1 MLDTSIQVK
10 TDNFD
15 GPLGLLLLLVEKEEM
30 NIRELD
36 LTKITQQYL
45 NYLAQ
50 MRDLDFDVAGDYLFL
65 ASTLLLL
72 KSKVCIAEEEI
83 KNLEAEFGAE
93 GLHITSQSEL
103 IRRLEELQLY
113 QKMGKRLWELDKKG
127 HEVFVKPKVDR
138 KAIVNSILTPM
149 DLNSLTMTMVDFL
162 FRQRRK
168 YTVVKRDRLSIKEK
182 LKFLKSNLKV
192 GEQTTFDSL
201 LEQDGNFRSDE
212 TEEAKMKSTGTDKES
227 MNSIDNIVITFIS
240 LLELARLKRINVFQ
254 NEDRSTIYVNVVR
267 SLEDFD
273 VEQAN
278 GFEDENPTPPPT
290 SDEMVVA
297 GNSNEKLIIEDLGEY
312 NNEVMEETL
321 PPAGIPAELT
331 ASQEK
336 DYEKNY
342 EEEYMELLT
351 TPDSLDAGAKL
362 IQ

>member
-10 TDNFD
+10 TDHFD

-36 LTKITQQYL
+36 LTKITKQYL
-45 NYLAQ
+45 DYLAQ
-50 MRDLDFDVAGDYLFL
+50 MRDLDFDIAGDYLFL

-72 KSKVCIAEEEI
+72 KSKVCIAEEEL
-83 KNLEAEFGAE
+83 KGLESEFGVE
-93 GLHITSQSEL
+93 GLSITSQSEL

-113 QKMGKRLWELDKKG
+113 QKMGKKLWELEKKG
-127 HEVFVKPKVDR
+127 HEIFVKPKVDR

-182 LKFLKSNLKV
+182 LKFLKTNLKL
-192 GEQTTFDSL
+192 GEQTTFDTL
-201 LEQDGNFRSDE
+201 LEMNGKA
-212 TEEAKMKSTGTDKES
+212 EEGKDPT
-227 MNSIDNIVITFIS
+227 DNIVITFIS
-240 LLELARLKRINVFQ
+240 LLELSRLQRINVFQ

-278 GFEDENPTPPPT
+278 GFEDEAMTAPSASGVQEIKEANL
-290 SDEMVVA
+290 DERLV
-297 GNSNEKLIIEDLGEY
+297 IEDLGEY
-312 NNEVMEETL
+312 TPEPEAAAPATEEDSS
-321 PPAGIPAELT
+321 EL
-331 ASQEK
+331 SPEDQ
-336 DYEKNY
+336 
-342 EEEYMELLT
+342 EEYMELLT
-351 TPDSLDAGAKL
+351 TPDSVDAGSKL

>member
-10 TDNFD
+10 TDHFD
-15 GPLGLLLLLVEKEEM
+15 GPLALLLLLIEKEEM

-36 LTKITQQYL
+36 LTKITRQYL
-45 NYLAQ
+45 EYLAQ
-50 MRDLDFDVAGDYLFL
+50 MRDLNFDVAGDYLFL

-72 KSKVCIAEEEI
+72 KSKVCIAEEEV
-83 KNLEAEFGAE
+83 KNLALEFGAE
-93 GLHITSQSEL
+93 GMNITSQSEL

-113 QKMGKRLWELDKKG
+113 QKMSKKLWDLEKKG
-127 HEVFVKPKVDR
+127 HEIFVKPKVDR

-192 GEQTTFDSL
+192 GEQTTFDTL
-201 LEQDGNFRSDE
+201 LEQDGKA
-212 TEEAKMKSTGTDKES
+212 EEGKDPT
-227 MNSIDNIVITFIS
+227 DNIVITFIS

-254 NEDRSTIYVNVVR
+254 NEDRSTIYVNVTR

-278 GFEDENPTPPPT
+278 GFEEEGAVPPAEI
-290 SDEMVVA
+290 DVKA
-297 GNSNEKLIIEDLGEY
+297 ADSNEKLIIEDLGEY
-312 NNEVMEETL
+312 TQEEEA
-321 PPAGIPAELT
+321 PAETSPELSSEIPAELP
-331 ASQEK
+331 
-336 DYEKNY
+336 
-342 EEEYMELLT
+342 EELQDEYMELLT
-351 TPDSLDAGAKL
+351 TPDSVDAGAKL

>member
-10 TDNFD
+10 TEHFD
-15 GPLGLLLLLVEKEEM
+15 GPLALLLLLIEKEEM

-36 LTKITQQYL
+36 LTRITRQYL
-45 NYLAQ
+45 EYLAQ
-50 MRDLDFDVAGDYLFL
+50 MRDLNFDVAGDYLYL

-72 KSKVCIAEEEI
+72 KSKVCIAEEEV
-83 KNLEAEFGAE
+83 KNLALEFGTE
-93 GLHITSQSEL
+93 GLNITSQSEL

-113 QKMGKRLWELDKKG
+113 QKMSKKLWALDKKG
-127 HEVFVKPKVDR
+127 HEIFVKPKVDR

-149 DLNSLTMTMVDFL
+149 DLNSLTLTMVDFL

-192 GEQTTFDSL
+192 GEQTTFDTL
-201 LEQDGNFRSDE
+201 LEQDGKA
-212 TEEAKMKSTGTDKES
+212 EEGKDQ
-227 MNSIDNIVITFIS
+227 IDNIVITFIS

-254 NEDRSTIYVNVVR
+254 NEDRSTIYVNVTK

-273 VEQAN
+273 VDQAN
-278 GFEDENPTPPPT
+278 GFEEEAAEQPHPN
-290 SDEMVVA
+290 SEMEILKA
-297 GNSNEKLIIEDLGEY
+297 APGEEKLIIEDLGEY
-312 NNEVMEETL
+312 NNEEETQQESSEE
-321 PPAGIPAELT
+321 IPAELSNELT
-331 ASQEK
+331 PEL
-336 DYEKNY
+336 

-351 TPDSLDAGAKL
+351 APDSVDAGSKL

>member
-1 MLDTSIQVK
+1 MLDTTIQVK
-10 TDNFD
+10 TDHFD
-15 GPLGLLLLLVEKEEM
+15 GPLGLLLLLIEKEEM

-36 LTKITQQYL
+36 LTKITKQYL
-45 NYLAQ
+45 EYLAQ
-50 MRDLDFDVAGDYLFL
+50 MRDLNFDVAGDYLFL

-72 KSKVCIAEEEI
+72 KSKVCITEEEA
-83 KNLEAEFGAE
+83 KNLELDLGVD
-93 GLHITSQSEL
+93 GMHITSQSEL

-113 QKMGKRLWELDKKG
+113 QKMSKKLWDLEKKG

-182 LKFLKSNLKV
+182 LKFLKENLKV
-192 GEQTTFDSL
+192 GDQTTFDSL
-201 LEQDGNFRSDE
+201 LEQNGQA
-212 TEEAKMKSTGTDKES
+212 EEGKDPT
-227 MNSIDNIVITFIS
+227 DNIVITFIS

-278 GFEDENPTPPPT
+278 GFEEEQPTPPPAVD
-290 SDEMVVA
+290 DEVPVQA
-297 GNSNEKLIIEDLGEY
+297 AAAVEEKLVIEDLGEFQ
-312 NNEVMEETL
+312 EPSDEEEKSEIPDEL
-321 PPAGIPAELT
+321 PKELSAEL
-331 ASQEK
+331 SGELS
-336 DYEKNY
+336 
-342 EEEYMELLT
+342 EEEYIEKYGELLT
-351 TPDSLDAGAKL
+351 TPESVDQGAKL

>member
-10 TDNFD
+10 TDHFD

-36 LTKITQQYL
+36 LTKITKQYL
-45 NYLAQ
+45 DYLAQ
-50 MRDLDFDVAGDYLFL
+50 MRDLNFDVAGDYLFL

-72 KSKVCIAEEEI
+72 KSKVCIAEEEM
-83 KNLEAEFGAE
+83 KSLESEFGVE
-93 GLHITSQSEL
+93 GLNITSQSEL

-113 QKMGKRLWELDKKG
+113 QKMSKKLWDLEKKG
-127 HEVFVKPKVDR
+127 HEIFVKPKVDR

-182 LKFLKSNLKV
+182 LKFLKSNLKL
-192 GEQTTFDSL
+192 GEQTTFDTL
-201 LEQDGNFRSDE
+201 LEQDGNALIGDDQNPE
-212 TEEAKMKSTGTDKES
+212 NLKKDK
-227 MNSIDNIVITFIS
+227 IDNIVITFIS

-254 NEDRSTIYVNVVR
+254 NEDRSTIYVNVVK

-273 VEQAN
+273 VDQAN
-278 GFEDENPTPPPT
+278 GFEDEQPTPAPKD
-290 SDEMVVA
+290 DEEVEIKA
-297 GNSNEKLIIEDLGEY
+297 ANPEEKLIIEDLGEY
-312 NNEVMEETL
+312 LPEEETKE
-321 PPAGIPAELT
+321 ASADEEIPSELT
-331 ASQEK
+331 ETGLSKEQE
-336 DYEKNY
+336 DEF
-342 EEEYMELLT
+342 MELLT
-351 TPDSLDAGAKL
+351 TPESPDSGSKL

>member
-1 MLDTSIQVK
+1 MLDTTIQVK
-10 TDNFD
+10 TDHFD
-15 GPLGLLLLLVEKEEM
+15 GPLALLLLLIEKEEM

-36 LTKITQQYL
+36 LTRITKQYL
-45 NYLAQ
+45 DYLSQ
-50 MRDLDFDVAGDYLFL
+50 MRDLNFDVAGDYLFL

-72 KSKVCIAEEEI
+72 KSKICITEEEA
-83 KNLEAEFGAE
+83 KNLEMELGVE
-93 GLHITSQSEL
+93 GIHITSQSEL

-113 QKMGKRLWELDKKG
+113 QKMSKRLWDLEKKG
-127 HEVFVKPKVDR
+127 HEIFVKPKVDR

-182 LKFLKSNLKV
+182 LIFLKSNLKV
-192 GEQTTFDSL
+192 GEQTTFDTL
-201 LEQDGNFRSDE
+201 LEQDGKADE
-212 TEEAKMKSTGTDKES
+212 GKDPT
-227 MNSIDNIVITFIS
+227 DNIVITFIS

-278 GFEDENPTPPPT
+278 GFEDENVAPPSKPDDVLDA
-290 SDEMVVA
+290 SIVQNLAE
-297 GNSNEKLIIEDLGEY
+297 EKLVIEDLGEF
-312 NNEVMEETL
+312 EEAAPEKVLSEEL
-321 PPAGIPAELT
+321 PEEL
-331 ASQEK
+331 S
-336 DYEKNY
+336 
-342 EEEYMELLT
+342 EEEYLEEYGELLT
-351 TPDSLDAGAKL
+351 TPDSVDEGAKL

>member
-10 TDNFD
+10 TDHFD

-36 LTKITQQYL
+36 LTKITKQYL
-45 NYLAQ
+45 DYLSQ
-50 MRDLDFDVAGDYLFL
+50 MRDLDFDIAGDYLFL

-72 KSKVCIAEEEI
+72 KSKVCIAEEEL
-83 KNLEAEFGAE
+83 KGLESEFGVE
-93 GLHITSQSEL
+93 GLNITSQSEL

-113 QKMGKRLWELDKKG
+113 QKMGKKLWELDKKG
-127 HEVFVKPKVDR
+127 HEIFVKPKVDR

-182 LKFLKSNLKV
+182 LKFLKSNLKI
-192 GEQTTFDSL
+192 GEQTTFDTL
-201 LEQDGNFRSDE
+201 LEMNGKA
-212 TEEAKMKSTGTDKES
+212 EEGKDPT
-227 MNSIDNIVITFIS
+227 DNIVITFIS
-240 LLELARLKRINVFQ
+240 LLELARLQRINVFQ

-278 GFEDENPTPPPT
+278 GFEDEEPTPPPT
-290 SDEMVVA
+290 DGVQEIKA
-297 GNSNEKLIIEDLGEY
+297 ANLDEKLVIEDLGEY
-312 NNEVMEETL
+312 TPEPVEEVQTAPSEDGETEEL
-321 PPAGIPAELT
+321 P
-331 ASQEK
+331 Q
-336 DYEKNY
+336 DVQ
-342 EEEYMELLT
+342 EEYMELLT
-351 TPDSLDAGAKL
+351 TPDSVDAGSKL